1 VVLINPT
8 YDFSGQVALVTGA
21 SSGMGMATAE
31 AFAASGAGVVLA
43 DINERALNV
52 ATDRLT
58 SAGRRV
64 VGVVCDVSDEAQVAN
79 MIERT
84 VTHFGRLD
92 MAFNNAGIQVSPSD
106 AADETAE
113 NFDRVNGINLRGV
126 WASMKHE
133 LQHMRKHGSGAI
145 VNCSSL
151 GGLVGLP
158 RRAAY
163 HASKHGVIGLTR
175 SAAMEYAPRG
185 IRINAICPGTINTP
199 MVSDMLEKQADAMK
213 EIMRDQPIGRLG
225 ESEEIAAAVLWLCSP
240 GASFVVGVALPVDG
254 GFTAH

>member
-1 VVLINPT
+1 MNPT
-8 YDFSGQVALVTGA
+8 YDFIGQVAPVTGA
-21 SSGMGMATAE
+21 SSGMGLATAE
-31 AFAASGAGVVLA
+31 AFAASGAAVVLA
-43 DINERALNV
+43 DINEKALQV
-52 ATDRLT
+52 AAEKLT
-58 SAGRRV
+58 STGRKV
-64 VGVVCDVSDEAQVAN
+64 LAVVCDVSDESQVAA
-79 MIERT
+79 MIDRT
-84 VTHFGRLD
+84 VAHFGRLD
-92 MAFNNAGIQVSPSD
+92 TAFNNAGIQAPPSD

-113 NFDRVNGINLRGV
+113 NFDRANGINLRGV
-126 WASMKHE
+126 WACMKHE
-133 LQHMRKHGSGAI
+133 PRHLRTQGSGAI

-158 RRAAY
+158 SRAAY

-213 EIMRDQPIGRLG
+213 EILRDQPIGRLG

-240 GASFVVGVALPVDG
+240 GASFVVGVALPVG

>member
-1 VVLINPT
+1 MNPT
-8 YDFSGQVALVTGA
+8 YDFDGQVALVTGA
-21 SSGMGMATAE
+21 SSGMGLATAE
-31 AFAASGAGVVLA
+31 AFSDSGAAVVLA
-43 DINERALNV
+43 DINEKALQTV
-52 ATDRLT
+52 AEKLT
-58 SAGRRV
+58 SAGRKALS
-64 VGVVCDVSDEAQVAN
+64 VVCDVSNEAQVAN
-79 MIERT
+79 MIERA
-84 VTHFGRLD
+84 VAHFGRLD
-92 MAFNNAGIQVSPSD
+92 MAFNNAGIQVPPSD

-126 WASMKHE
+126 WACMKHE
-133 LQHMRKHGSGAI
+133 LRQMRTQGSGAI

-158 RRAAY
+158 SRAAY
-163 HASKHGVIGLTR
+163 HASKHGVIGLTK

-199 MVSDMLEKQADAMK
+199 MVSDMLAKQADAMK

-225 ESEEIAAAVLWLCSP
+225 ESDEIAAAVLWLCSP